1 MSKMVNWQVV
11 VDRENTELFEQT
23 VDWLR
28 MFFTNEEDN
37 GSYIRFMNKLPE
49 NESKVVEEYLADLPN
64 LHILQWT
71 GTMMLA
77 CLRKKEFMEMCDKL
91 EGGV

>member
-1 MSKMVNWQVV
+1 MNKMVNWQVV
-11 VDRENTELFEQT
+11 VDRENTDLFEQT
-23 VDWLR
+23 IDWLR

-37 GSYIRFMNKLPE
+37 SSYIRFMNKLPE
-49 NESKVVEEYLADLPN
+49 NESKCVEEYLAGLPN

-71 GTMMLA
+71 GSMMLA
-77 CLRKKEFMEMCDKL
+77 TLRSKQFMEMCKKL